1 MLALSLFALQT
12 TPLRGTYG
20 RRVQFVQCGFE
31 KDQSR
36 LAISDRYDF
45 TGFMP
50 YLFALVCSLCLFGLV
65 MSIFAWTGALSTGA
79 FKVLRLARIRVCPHA
94 VLFLF
99 ALSLSL
105 SLSSFFTS
113 LRLSCHVHKEHDL
126 CWSWRDNLLVLHHLR
141 YPVDCGR
148 EAQQVQAGRFSPI
161 LRGHACFT

>member
-1 MLALSLFALQT
+1 MLLSLRTLLLHTEAALVLALSLFALQT

-31 KDQSR
+31 KDQAR

-94 VLFLF
+94 VLFFFCSFSFSISLVF
-99 ALSLSL
+99 LCLSQT
-105 SLSSFFTS
+105 F
-113 LRLSCHVHKEHDL
+113 LSCTQ
-126 CWSWRDNLLVLHHLR
+126 
-141 YPVDCGR
+141 G
-148 EAQQVQAGRFSPI
+148 
-161 LRGHACFT
+161 T